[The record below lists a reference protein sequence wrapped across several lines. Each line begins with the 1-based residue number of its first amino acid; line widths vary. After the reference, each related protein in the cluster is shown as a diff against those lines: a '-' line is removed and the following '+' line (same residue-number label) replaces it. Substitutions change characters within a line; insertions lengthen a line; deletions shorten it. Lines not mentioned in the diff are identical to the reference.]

1 MARSLAR
8 TKPDANG
15 TNARRDGRLAYSVA
29 MAEPSAPVMSQRAF
43 LAATDGLIG
52 TGEALVREPAWDAFK
67 EWLLAS
73 DRLLERVW
81 GRMDRYHLAWL
92 NVGRDS
98 APPGSSLDEEGT
110 RRFIAEVASAKLA
123 VLRTM
128 RATVERQGWTRLSE
142 DDPADDDVTEED
154 R

>member
-1 MARSLAR
+1 MVR
-8 TKPDANG
+8 T
-15 TNARRDGRLAYSVA
+15 
-29 MAEPSAPVMSQRAF
+29 PSARLEPILASVPVNEHPAAAVMSRRAF
-43 LAATDGLIG
+43 LAATDTLIA
-52 TGEALVREPAWDAFK
+52 TGDALVTDPDWDRFREWIL
-67 EWLLAS
+67 ES

-98 APPGSSLDEEGT
+98 APPGSLLDEAGT
-110 RRFIAEVASAKLA
+110 RRFIAEVASGKLA

-128 RATVERQGWTRLSE
+128 RTSVERQGWSLLS
-142 DDPADDDVTEED
+142 DDDHDATHEED

>member
-1 MARSLAR
+1 MTPR
-8 TKPDANG
+8 TAHGHG
-15 TNARRDGRLAYSVA
+15 TNATFLYSGPRDRSTARGHVA
-29 MAEPSAPVMSQRAF
+29 REF
-43 LAATDGLIG
+43 LEATDQLIG
-52 TGEALVREPAWDAFK
+52 TGERLIAEPGWDSLPAVALE
-67 EWLLAS
+67 S

-98 APPGSSLDEEGT
+98 APPGSALDEEGT
-110 RRFIAEVASAKLA
+110 HRFIVEVAGAKLA

-128 RATVERQGWTRLSE
+128 RTSVERQGWTFLS
-142 DDPADDDVTEED
+142 DDPEQEPTKEA

>member
-1 MARSLAR
+1 MTDRPQAPLSRS
-8 TKPDANG
+8 
-15 TNARRDGRLAYSVA
+15 
-29 MAEPSAPVMSQRAF
+29 EF
-43 LAATDGLIG
+43 LAATDRLIG
-52 TGEALVREPAWDAFK
+52 RGAALVAEPAWEPFR
-67 EWLLAS
+67 EWLLES
-73 DRLLERVW
+73 DRLLERAW

-98 APPGSSLDEEGT
+98 APPGSPLDDAGT

-128 RATVERQGWTRLSE
+128 RAAVEHQGSPLL
-142 DDPADDDVTEED
+142 ADDELEPTTKED

>member
-1 MARSLAR
+1 MSR
-8 TKPDANG
+8 
-15 TNARRDGRLAYSVA
+15 
-29 MAEPSAPVMSQRAF
+29 AEF
-43 LAATDGLIG
+43 LAATDELIG
-52 TGEALVREPAWDAFK
+52 TGEQLLAAPRWDRFRA
-67 EWLLAS
+67 WLLES

-98 APPGSSLDEEGT
+98 APPGSLLDEAGT
-110 RRFIAEVASAKLA
+110 RRFVTEVASAKLA

-128 RATVERQGWTRLSE
+128 RTSVERQGSTFLS
-142 DDPADDDVTEED
+142 DDPQPDATKEA

>member
-1 MARSLAR
+1 MSDRPAA
-8 TKPDANG
+8 
-15 TNARRDGRLAYSVA
+15 
-29 MAEPSAPVMSQRAF
+29 VMSRTAF
-43 LAATDGLIG
+43 LAATDALIV
-52 TGEALVREPAWDAFK
+52 TGDTLVQSPAWDAFRA
-67 EWLLAS
+67 WLLES
-73 DRLLERVW
+73 DRLLESVW

-98 APPGSSLDEEGT
+98 APPGSLLDDAGT

-128 RATVERQGWTRLSE
+128 RASVERQGTPLLS
-142 DDPADDDVTEED
+142 DDPRDPASEED

>member
-1 MARSLAR
+1 
-8 TKPDANG
+8 
-15 TNARRDGRLAYSVA
+15 
-29 MAEPSAPVMSQRAF
+29 MSRAAF
-43 LAATDGLIG
+43 LEATDALIR
-52 TGEALVREPAWDAFK
+52 TGDELVATPDWDRFRA
-67 EWLLAS
+67 WLLES

-98 APPGSSLDEEGT
+98 APPGSMLDEDGM
-110 RRFIAEVASAKLA
+110 RRFIVEVAGAKLA

-128 RATVERQGWTRLSE
+128 RAAVERQGSPSLS
-142 DDPADDDVTEED
+142 DDQPGDAIKEA